1 MPALTTAVPSDS
13 PQGQAKKGV
22 PEVTVSLPFARASKY
37 HVEQGNLQSGIVLN
51 TASPGTFNF
60 PVPSYGFMTDLYLT
74 ALATGGTGAAAV
86 YYEDAPWSVIQ
97 SIALLDVNGANLWG
111 PFSGYSLFLAAK
123 FGGYR
128 VFPLDGPLAGVQA
141 YGPVVAGTGAGAA
154 AIGNNT
160 LFFTGTTG
168 NFGFV
173 LPLSIE
179 FGRDGLGSLPNN
191 DASARYNLSV
201 QIASSTASATG
212 PVYTTAPTT
221 YPTLSLALELR
232 ARSVPPAQDLFG
244 NQNSIAPPAAGSVQF
259 WSQQTASPLS
269 GAQTLQL
276 TRVGNLIRHHILVF
290 RDNANGT
297 RATAETT
304 DIPPQIQMD
313 WDANVRYVAFTSTYR
328 QQTWMHSGIQ
338 VPAGVVWLPYTTDPD
353 TLPIR
358 EVGDEWMATVG
369 ATKLTL
375 RFTPAAAVQ
384 LIVLTNDFVATSPDV
399 YAAGMLSMGY

>member
-37 HVEQGNLQSGIVLN
+37 HTEQGNLQSGIVIN

-60 PVPSYGFMTDLYLT
+60 PVPSYGFMTDLYLSG
-74 ALATGGTGAAAV
+74 LATGGAGSAAV
-86 YYEDAPWSVIQ
+86 YYEDAPWSIIQ

-111 PFSGYSLFLAAK
+111 PFSGYSCFLASK

-128 VFPLDGPLAGVQA
+128 LFPLDGPLSGIQQ
-141 YGPVVAGTGAGAA
+141 YGPVVVTTGAGAVA
-154 AIGNNT
+154 LGNNT
-160 LFFTGTTG
+160 LFFTGNTG
-168 NFGFV
+168 NFGFC
-173 LPLSIE
+173 LPINVE
-179 FGRDGLGSLPNN
+179 YGRDGLGSLPNN
-191 DASARYNLSV
+191 DASARYNLQV
-201 QIASSTASATG
+201 QVASATASAAG
-212 PVYTTAPTT
+212 PVYTVAPST

-244 NQNSIAPPAAGSVQF
+244 NQNSIAPPAAGTVQF

-276 TRVGNLIRHHILVF
+276 TRVGNLIRHHILIF

-304 DIPPQIQMD
+304 DMPGQIQFD
-313 WDANVRYVAFTSTYR
+313 WDANLRYVNFTSTQR
-328 QQTWMHSGIQ
+328 QQTWQNSGVQ
-338 VPAGVVWLPYTTDPD
+338 VPPGVVWFPYTTDPD